1 MEHTQLVRNDDELRC
16 DLTQLQQSH
25 TDLQLAQE
33 ELQQEQL
40 ALQHKISL
48 ADVACSVLQEAKDM
62 MEEELVNVKVE
73 GRTLEQ
79 DHAKRQAEGQTLQQQ
94 LQTLQQQ
101 LMQEQQDRA
110 MLEAHM
116 TQIQDDKAKL
126 QVQITQVEEDK
137 GQLMAQRDSQ
147 SHATTE
153 LSTQI
158 AVLKSQVEGLRLER
172 ISEVLARETERQGSM
187 QIQLEKQMLASRLE
201 ELQIRADKAEDRAR
215 SELASANNAQHQAET
230 RMADL
235 NMQLQLSLVAVSSA
249 KDDARSMADKIEAM
263 QQAKYEAT
271 EKLAVLN
278 AEYTTFKAMSQNPTQ
293 IADQLRQVLDFEK
306 TKAAAQCRVE
316 AAQEDAQEN
325 KELLSRLR
333 EQVCELEAKLVVAEN
348 VRRSLHNQMQ
358 ELKGNIRIFTRVRP
372 GAEPA
377 MLLGSDGEVEMSLND
392 ATHKFKFDLA
402 FAQCSSQEDVFGEVS
417 QFVQSAVDGYNVS
430 LFAYGQ
436 TGSGKT
442 HTMFGSG
449 SDVGIIPRSMD
460 QILVAVT
467 HQQEQGWTY
476 ELHASFIEVYQESVR
491 CLLTAEKDREGK
503 NYRIVAAAHG
513 RHIVTDVE
521 EMSISSRQDLDEL
534 IEIANSNKTVA
545 KTDMNSRSSRSHTVF
560 TLSICGVKKGIER
573 SQQTYGTLHL
583 VDLAGSERLDKSNAV
598 GVQLKE
604 AQAINKSLSALS
616 DVFVAL
622 SKKSAHVP
630 YRNSKLTFLLQPC
643 LSGDGKALVIANL
656 APESSS
662 AHESLCTLRFASMV
676 SSCELGKAVKHTST
690 SSSVTSSASAATRS
704 VCSADDMDSDE
715 GHRLV
720 ATPRH
725 GKGPPASSTP
735 SKTAAATPTKKI
747 GTPAKTPGGG
757 MRRLSRSCDDIATLA
772 ATPVATPSRTARPNT
787 PGAAGTP
794 RLPPSGLKMPVL
806 SRTPSAPASS
816 QGSRIPPPSK
826 R

>member
-1 MEHTQLVRNDDELRC
+1 MRKDDELRC

-25 TDLQLAQE
+25 ADLQLAQE

-48 ADVACSVLQEAKDM
+48 ADVQCSVLQEAKDM
-62 MEEELVNVKVE
+62 MEEELVNVKAE
-73 GRTLEQ
+73 GQTLEQ

-101 LMQEQQDRA
+101 LMQEDQGRA

-147 SHATTE
+147 SHATTQ

-172 ISEVLARETERQGSM
+172 ISEALARETERQGSM

-215 SELASANNAQHQAET
+215 SELASANNVQHQAET

-402 FAQCSSQEDVFGEVS
+402 FAQSSSQEDVFGEVS

-460 QILVAVT
+460 QILVAVA

-676 SSCELGKAVKHTST
+676 SSCELGKAVKHTSI
-690 SSSVTSSASAATRS
+690 SSVTSSAPAATRS

-715 GHRLV
+715 GQRLV
-720 ATPRH
+720 ATPRN

-735 SKTAAATPTKKI
+735 CKTSAATPTKKM
-747 GTPAKTPGGG
+747 GTPAKTSGGG
-757 MRRLSRSCDDIATLA
+757 LRRLSRSCDDIATLA

-794 RLPPSGLKMPVL
+794 RLPPSGLKMPAL
-806 SRTPSAPASS
+806 SRTPSARASS
-816 QGSRIPPPSK
+816 QGSRIPPPAK